1 MDEILKIQACNT
13 DRTSQLRYVYDK
25 ISVHVRGLASLGV
38 SSEQYGSM
46 LIPIIMSKIPNEIRL
61 VIARKNTAKV
71 WNIDE
76 LLDTIKVEIEA
87 REVSE
92 GVQSSLQS
100 TKKHVVQPTVG
111 AFVVNGGNSEK
122 FQIRCAFCEEPH
134 YSASCESVVGSED
147 RKSILRK
154 SKRCFN
160 CLRIGHNANTCRN
173 EKKCRHCDGRHHQS
187 ICPKRKPVTKKETD
201 RTETKPKD
209 EPKNEFCGT
218 TTLTRVGKGS
228 VLLQTARAYAVNGST
243 SIPVRILF
251 DTGSQRSYV
260 TDNVTRKSRL
270 TPMKRETLNL
280 NTFGNTKSKRQSC
293 ELFKFH
299 IQNQKSG
306 ENMELKAIN
315 FPTICSPVNAEV
327 RVENYDHLKDLEL
340 ADFDPNSNRDNT
352 IDILVGAD
360 FYWQFVTGE
369 VVRASDGP
377 TAMSSKL
384 GWLLSGPCPKSST
397 GDRTLNNLI
406 LAGECIDNSRV
417 QTDRDDELVNVLKQ
431 FWETENIGIK
441 SIEFEKPNEKEFL
454 PDIRFTGE
462 RYEVRLPWK
471 GEPLAIDDDYD
482 LCTTAHQITSS
493 QTA

>member
-1 MDEILKIQACNT
+1 MCTKLEKQAIELIGNPESDNLEKCKGIARQLEAKLKLLSEIDDEILNICDVNDIQREIEEAAEISDRILDAVRVIDKKTNAPEGKVSNTNTKVSSASTNLDQSQESESTESNVENIQNSSSNSNPENEENTFVNSNDTNEVANDSLVSSSEQVASTSNARLAASLPKLPKLQLPKFSGRVTEWNSFWDSFDSAIHSNPNISNVSKFNYLQSLLEGSASRAIKGLTLTSANYDNAISILKERYGKTQQTIAAHMDEILKIQACNT

-100 TKKHVVQPTVG
+100 TKKPVVQPTVG
-111 AFVVNGGNSEK
+111 AFVANGGNSEK

-209 EPKNEFCGT
+209 YM
-218 TTLTRVGKGS
+218 L
-228 VLLQTARAYAVNGST
+228 
-243 SIPVRILF
+243 
-251 DTGSQRSYV
+251 
-260 TDNVTRKSRL
+260 
-270 TPMKRETLNL
+270 
-280 NTFGNTKSKRQSC
+280 
-293 ELFKFH
+293 
-299 IQNQKSG
+299 
-306 ENMELKAIN
+306 
-315 FPTICSPVNAEV
+315 
-327 RVENYDHLKDLEL
+327 
-340 ADFDPNSNRDNT
+340 
-352 IDILVGAD
+352 
-360 FYWQFVTGE
+360 
-369 VVRASDGP
+369 
-377 TAMSSKL
+377 
-384 GWLLSGPCPKSST
+384 
-397 GDRTLNNLI
+397 
-406 LAGECIDNSRV
+406 
-417 QTDRDDELVNVLKQ
+417 
-431 FWETENIGIK
+431 
-441 SIEFEKPNEKEFL
+441 
-454 PDIRFTGE
+454 
-462 RYEVRLPWK
+462 
-471 GEPLAIDDDYD
+471 
-482 LCTTAHQITSS
+482 
-493 QTA
+493 

>member
-111 AFVVNGGNSEK
+111 AFVANGGNSEK

-160 CLRIGHNANTCRN
+160 CLRIGHNANICRN

-315 FPTICSPVNAEV
+315 FPTICSPVNVEV

-441 SIEFEKPNEKEFL
+441 SIEFEKPNEK
-454 PDIRFTGE
+454 
-462 RYEVRLPWK
+462 
-471 GEPLAIDDDYD
+471 
-482 LCTTAHQITSS
+482 HQIYGRTLRG
-493 QTA
+493 